1 MINDRR
7 CSRIV
12 CARFAGYDVC
22 LSFSRIVLCLFR
34 VCVFAP
40 VILTVVLLCCVIYL
54 FVCESVLSRSLTR
67 CLFLG
72 ITL

>member
-1 MINDRR
+1 MMNDRR
-7 CSRIV
+7 CNRIV
-12 CARFAGYDVC
+12 YARFAGYDVC
-22 LSFSRIVLCLFR
+22 FSFSRIVLCLFH

-40 VILTVVLLCCVIYL
+40 VIMTVVLLCCVICL
-54 FVCESVLSRSLTR
+54 FVCESVLPRSLTR